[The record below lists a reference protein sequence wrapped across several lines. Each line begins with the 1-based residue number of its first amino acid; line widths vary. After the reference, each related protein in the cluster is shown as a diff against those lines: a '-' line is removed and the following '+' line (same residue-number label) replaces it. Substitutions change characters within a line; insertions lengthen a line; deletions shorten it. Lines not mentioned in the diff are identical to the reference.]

1 MARSDSLKRIKSRIK
16 PNLDKNNTN
25 IENENK
31 NKKEAKDLVANLN
44 VVFYSLPMVDPS
56 KQRIKLPEKYIQIIN
71 EVLNTE
77 NELILKSEY
86 YNDVKN
92 ILIKILEYNNE
103 GILIDDEFLAMSRK
117 IQVFYYSFQDKE
129 YWEEKP
135 F

>member
-1 MARSDSLKRIKSRIK
+1 MARSDFLKRIKANFMKSK
-16 PNLDKNNTN
+16 LDKNS

-31 NKKEAKDLVANLN
+31 KQAKDLVGRLN

-56 KQRIKLPEKYIQIIN
+56 KQRIKLPEKYIQVIN
-71 EVLNTE
+71 EALNTE

-86 YNDVKN
+86 YDEVRN
-92 ILIKILEYNNE
+92 ILIKILELNNE
-103 GILIDDEFLAMSRK
+103 GILIDNEFLAMSRK
-117 IQVFYYSFQDKE
+117 IQIFYYSFQDKE